1 MGDYS
6 SPVSDA
12 QRIREE
18 VARTERKRQK
28 TERKDH
34 KLAPGEFEFYL
45 VKFTKLRVPGFMEL
59 MLAQLHV
66 WEAVGDYTHMM
77 ITPEVA
83 LGVCVCVCG
92 VCVRECMLVHV

>member
-1 MGDYS
+1 
-6 SPVSDA
+6 
-12 QRIREE
+12 
-18 VARTERKRQK
+18 
-28 TERKDH
+28 
-34 KLAPGEFEFYL
+34 
-45 VKFTKLRVPGFMEL
+45 